1 MRWLTL
7 SRVGWGALAAWA
19 VVCTGLLEAQR
30 SQLLEQEAR
39 LEGLERT
46 VSELRAARPRP
57 AVGTPREGMP
67 PAAVV
72 DAPARDEAGIPTL
85 SEQQLE
91 ALSSRVAALLVTR
104 QSEAGADP
112 SSKPQLMLASEHQA
126 ALQQS
131 QALLEEVLARG
142 RLSQEDVMRLRREL
156 APLEGTPEAEAL
168 RKRLVVALNL
178 GQVVPDDPRE
188 PLLP

>member
-7 SRVGWGALAAWA
+7 SRVGWGVVAAWA
-19 VVCTGLLEAQR
+19 VVGAGLLGEQR
-30 SQLLEQEAR
+30 SRLLEQEAR
-39 LEGLERT
+39 LESLERT
-46 VSELRAARPRP
+46 VAELRASRTP
-57 AVGTPREGMP
+57 VGSPLEGMP
-67 PAAVV
+67 PSARA
-72 DAPARDEAGIPTL
+72 DAPARDVAGTPDL

-91 ALSSRVAALLVTR
+91 ALSSRVAALLVAR

-112 SSKPQLMLASEHQA
+112 ASKPHVMLASEHQA
-126 ALQQS
+126 ALQHS

-142 RLSQEDVMRLRREL
+142 RLSQEDVLRLRREM

>member
-7 SRVGWGALAAWA
+7 SRMGWGAAAAWA
-19 VVCTGLLEAQR
+19 VVGTGLLGAQR
-30 SQLLEQEAR
+30 SRLLAQEAR
-39 LEGLERT
+39 LEGLERA
-46 VSELRAARPRP
+46 VSELPGFPAARGRTAGGDAALGQRGCTGAGRGGDARP
-57 AVGTPREGMP
+57 
-67 PAAVV
+67 
-72 DAPARDEAGIPTL
+72 

-91 ALSSRVAALLVTR
+91 ALSSRVASLLVAR

-112 SSKPQLMLASEHQA
+112 ASKPRLMLASEHQA

-142 RLSQEDVMRLRREL
+142 RLSQEDVLRLRREL
-156 APLEGTPEAEAL
+156 APIEGTPEAEAL

-178 GQVVPDDPRE
+178 GQVVPDDPGE

>member
-7 SRVGWGALAAWA
+7 SRVGWGAVAIWA
-19 VVCTGLLEAQR
+19 VVGTGLLGAQR
-30 SQLLEQEAR
+30 SRLLEQEAR

-46 VSELRAARPRP
+46 VSELRASRPP
-57 AVGTPREGMP
+57 VGAPREGMP
-67 PAAVV
+67 SSARA
-72 DAPARDEAGIPTL
+72 DAPARDVAGTSGL
-85 SEQQLE
+85 SEQQLD
-91 ALSSRVAALLVTR
+91 ALSSRVAALLVAR

-112 SSKPQLMLASEHQA
+112 ASKPHLMPASEHQA
-126 ALQQS
+126 ALQHS

-142 RLSQEDVMRLRREL
+142 RLSQEDVLRLRREM